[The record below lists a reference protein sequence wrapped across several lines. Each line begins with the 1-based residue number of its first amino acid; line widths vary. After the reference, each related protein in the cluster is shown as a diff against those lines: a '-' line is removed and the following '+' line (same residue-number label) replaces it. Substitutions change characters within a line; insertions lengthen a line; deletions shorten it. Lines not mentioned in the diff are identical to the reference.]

1 MYWELDRVPCIF
13 FPFSF
18 AVRWSLS
25 WLLLDGSWGEAW
37 TGCQSITQLTHTDRQ
52 PVVRR
57 PNATENVQNN
67 FTVNKTRTFCSS
79 VLVWS
84 SRCVIMLIRWCLA
97 DIHFPALAILSYIQL
112 SLKEK
117 SETDPLKLLFRLTHG
132 DKWKAPTL
140 LSAFSRVLNWSQS
153 QCNPGNCIWE
163 HIFLSCLLKL
173 NVIYLY
179 LLSLSSLVTPN
190 TLFNSSPAD

>member
-1 MYWELDRVPCIF
+1 MLLKMSRIISHWIKQEH
-13 FPFSF
+13 F
-18 AVRWSLS
+18 AALFLS
-25 WLLLDGSWGEAW
+25 EAHGAN
-37 TGCQSITQLTHTDRQ
+37 TLR
-52 PVVRR
+52 
-57 PNATENVQNN
+57 
-67 FTVNKTRTFCSS
+67 
-79 VLVWS
+79 
-84 SRCVIMLIRWCLA
+84 VIMLIRWCLA
-97 DIHFPALAILSYIQL
+97 DIHFPALAILSCIQL

-132 DKWKAPTL
+132 DKWKATTL

-163 HIFLSCLLKL
+163 HIICPVCSSLAWSIFIL
-173 NVIYLY
+173 

>member
-1 MYWELDRVPCIF
+1 MLLKMSRIISQWIKQEH
-13 FPFSF
+13 F
-18 AVRWSLS
+18 AALFLS
-25 WLLLDGSWGEAW
+25 EAHGAN
-37 TGCQSITQLTHTDRQ
+37 TLR
-52 PVVRR
+52 
-57 PNATENVQNN
+57 
-67 FTVNKTRTFCSS
+67 
-79 VLVWS
+79 
-84 SRCVIMLIRWCLA
+84 VIMLIRWCLA